1 MGSQHHTKERN
12 HYDRRIVRREKIQ
25 RDSSVAPLDFYD
37 TYDLR
42 EFCDWIAYLDY
53 YFDLYEL
60 SEARRVQF
68 AKCKL
73 RSTTLD
79 YWIIVE
85 RQLERTYFR
94 PVET

>member
-12 HYDRRIVRREKIQ
+12 HYDRRVVRREKVQ
-25 RDSSVAPLDFYD
+25 RDSSVVPLDFYD

-79 YWIIVE
+79 YWTIVE